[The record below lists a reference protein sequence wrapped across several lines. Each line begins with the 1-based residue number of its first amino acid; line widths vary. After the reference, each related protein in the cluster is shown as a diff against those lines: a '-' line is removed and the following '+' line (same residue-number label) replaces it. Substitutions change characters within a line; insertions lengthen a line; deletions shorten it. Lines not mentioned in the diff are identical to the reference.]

1 MLTKRSGTDELAWDQ
16 QKRHELIRVLSD
28 NQRLAERLIVD
39 TSAGRWHVALTAL
52 RRGFGEGKP
61 GQALARFI
69 SGMVGSV
76 DNAYT
81 DFLEDIKVAGHDRNV
96 LVSWAFDK
104 ESLKREVALVRKCLD
119 HAGILDETAFKDVHL
134 SGSVDVESVGAK
146 VSYDNAKH
154 ELGVG
159 LHVKLGNMLKA
170 IGINVGGELEADW
183 KTVLPHRD
191 SRENL
196 LAAIISIES
205 QSGAA
210 DVTCRNVLETKR
222 HISMLGKEENPIAL
236 KVIVEEQIPAM
247 KKYLLSVLDSIEPEI
262 RRAVDSTGYAGD
274 ELYYVLFKGAINSV
288 LAGNYEGAFSAVGM
302 FESAYM
308 PIQRAVG
315 PNVYLMAG
323 ALYMLAEVDTLEREG
338 AKLRLN
344 QENAHQAQETG
355 VTAPVT
361 PARPRPGMRR

>member
-1 MLTKRSGTDELAWDQ
+1 MFTKRSGTDELAWNQ

-28 NQRLAERLIVD
+28 NQRLAEQLIVD

-52 RRGFGEGKP
+52 RRGLGKGKP

-81 DFLEDIKVAGHDRNV
+81 DFLEDIKVAGHERDV

-104 ESLKREVALVRKCLD
+104 ESLKQEVDMVRKCLD
-119 HAGILDETAFKDVHL
+119 HAGILDESAFKDVRL
-134 SGSVDVESVGAK
+134 SGSVDVEAVGAK

-170 IGINVGGELEADW
+170 IGVNVGGELVADW

-205 QSGAA
+205 QSGTA

-222 HISMLGKEENPIAL
+222 HMAMLEKEDNPIAL
-236 KVIVEEQIPAM
+236 KIIVEEQIPAM
-247 KKYLLSVLDSIEPEI
+247 KEYLLSVLDSIEPEI

-274 ELYYVLFKGAINSV
+274 ELYYVLFKGAIHSV
-288 LAGNYEGAFSAVGM
+288 LTGNYEGAFSAMGM

-323 ALYMLAEVDTLEREG
+323 ALYMLAEVDALGREG
-338 AKLRLN
+338 AKVRLN
-344 QENAHQAQETG
+344 HENAHQAQETRG
-355 VTAPVT
+355 TAPVA
-361 PARPRPGMRR
+361 PAHPRPRMRR

>member
-1 MLTKRSGTDELAWDQ
+1 MLTKRSGTDELVWNQ

-81 DFLEDIKVAGHDRNV
+81 DFLEDIKVAGYERDV

-104 ESLKREVALVRKCLD
+104 ESLKQEVALVRKCLD
-119 HAGILDETAFKDVHL
+119 HAGILDETAFKHVHL
-134 SGSVDVESVGAK
+134 SRSVDVEAVGAK
-146 VSYDNAKH
+146 VSYDNANH

-205 QSGAA
+205 QSGTA
-210 DVTCRNVLETKR
+210 DMTCRNILEIKHTLA
-222 HISMLGKEENPIAL
+222 MT
-236 KVIVEEQIPAM
+236 VEEGGTEDRAFITDRQIPAM
-247 KKYLLSVLDSIEPEI
+247 KAYILSVLDSIEPEI
-262 RRAVDSTGYAGD
+262 RRAVDSTEYDGD
-274 ELYYVLFKGAINSV
+274 ELYYLLFKGAISSV
-288 LAGNYEGAFSAVGM
+288 LAGNYEGAFAKIAM

-308 PIQRAVG
+308 PIQRAIG

-323 ALYMLAEVDTLEREG
+323 AIYLLAEVDTLEREG

-355 VTAPVT
+355 VTT
-361 PARPRPGMRR
+361 PARPRMRR

>member
-1 MLTKRSGTDELAWDQ
+1 MITKRSGTDELVWNE
-16 QKRHELIRVLSD
+16 QKRHKLIQVLSD

-61 GQALARFI
+61 GQAFARFI

-81 DFLEDIKVAGHDRNV
+81 DFLEDIKVAGHGRNV
-96 LVSWAFDK
+96 LVSWAFDS
-104 ESLKREVALVRKCLD
+104 EALKREVTLVRNCLD
-119 HAGILDETAFKDVHL
+119 HAGILDESAFKDVHL
-134 SGSVDVESVGAK
+134 SGSVDVEAIGAK

-170 IGINVGGELEADW
+170 IGINVGGELDADW
-183 KTVLPHRD
+183 KTILPHRD

-196 LAAIISIES
+196 LAALISIES

-210 DVTCRNVLETKR
+210 DVTCRNILEIKR
-222 HISMLGKEENPIAL
+222 QLSATGNDLAENDR
-236 KVIVEEQIPAM
+236 KFTTEKRIPAM
-247 KKYLLSVLDSIEPEI
+247 KEYLLKVLESMEPEI
-262 RRAVDSTGYAGD
+262 RRAVDSTGEPLD
-274 ELYYVLFKGAINSV
+274 EEYYLLFNGAITST
-288 LAGNYEGAFSAVGM
+288 LSGNYEGAFAKIAR

-308 PIQRAVG
+308 PLQRAIG

-323 ALYMLAEVDTLEREG
+323 AIYLLAEVDTLEREG

-344 QENAHQAQETG
+344 QGNAHQAQET
-355 VTAPVT
+355 VVITPLP
-361 PARPRPGMRR
+361 PARPRMRR

>member
-1 MLTKRSGTDELAWDQ
+1 MLTKRSGTDELAWNQ

-61 GQALARFI
+61 GKALARFI

-96 LVSWAFDK
+96 LVSWAFDN

-134 SGSVDVESVGAK
+134 SGSVDVEAIGAK

-154 ELGVG
+154 EFGVG

-170 IGINVGGELEADW
+170 IGLNVGGELDADW

-196 LAAIISIES
+196 LAAIISIEA

-210 DVTCRNVLETKR
+210 DVTCRNILEIKR
-222 HISMLGKEENPIAL
+222 QLSATGNDLSEDDWRFVTEKR
-236 KVIVEEQIPAM
+236 IPAM
-247 KKYLLSVLDSIEPEI
+247 KEYVLKVLESIEPEI
-262 RRAVDSTGYAGD
+262 RRAVDSTGEALD
-274 ELYYVLFKGAINSV
+274 EEYYLLFKGAIKST
-288 LAGNYEGAFSAVGM
+288 LSGNYEGAFAKIAR

-323 ALYMLAEVDTLEREG
+323 ALYVLAEVDALEREG
-338 AKLRLN
+338 AKLRPN
-344 QENAHQAQETG
+344 QENAQQAQETV

-361 PARPRPGMRR
+361 PARPRMRR